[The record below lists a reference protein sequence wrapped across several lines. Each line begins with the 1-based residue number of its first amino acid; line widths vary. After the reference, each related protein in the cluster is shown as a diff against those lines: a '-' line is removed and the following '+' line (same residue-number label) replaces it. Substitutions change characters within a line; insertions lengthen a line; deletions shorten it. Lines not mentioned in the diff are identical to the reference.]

1 MSKDLKI
8 QVQLSAMDKL
18 TTPFR
23 NAQSAVSKL
32 SQSLKHNRGVFS
44 ELKKSYKQN
53 EAQIKKYANT
63 LNPLKAKLSE
73 NNTSLKKAYAEVRRM
88 ENAMKG
94 MANPTTAFVKRLEQA
109 KKTVSSLQQ
118 EQAKT
123 KQKLQAAR
131 AEFTKNGFEAS
142 KMSQKQN
149 ELRRKMREANQAID
163 QQRQKL
169 DLLNKK
175 AKESQRYQQK
185 IETLKNNSDRLAN
198 FGQKSM
204 VIGAG
209 TVGVLAKPTMEFAKA
224 ETAATNLKVAM
235 MGKGGTVSED
245 FEKINQLAVNLG
257 NRLPG
262 TTADFQNLMTML
274 VRQGMSAQTILG
286 GTGEAAALLSV
297 QLNMMPE
304 QAAEFA
310 AKMQDATQ
318 GTEVEMLDLMDTIQ
332 RGFYAGVDSTN
343 MLGAFKNLAPALSIL
358 KVKGKEAMDVLAPLV
373 AQMDQAGMDGM
384 ASGNALRKVFQKGL
398 DVAKIQKALSD
409 LKGDKL
415 IDKKFNLDF
424 TDGKGNFGG
433 LDKLYKELEKLK
445 GLNDVTRTAVIKSIF
460 GDDAEVNTVLSSMI
474 EKGKAGYEEFAQK
487 LANQATLNERVN
499 AQLST
504 LTNIWDS
511 ASGTFTNLMAGIG
524 ETLAPQLKELADKFG
539 EISEQVLTWVKA
551 NPELTG
557 TIVKSIAAFGA
568 LMVAVGSLSM
578 IFSHTLYP
586 IGRLLLSLTK
596 LKFVWNISKALLFG
610 KTLADG
616 SQKAGLFAKAGNL
629 LSRVWKAIPS
639 VFSNVLKVGRFL
651 FSGLITGIRM
661 VGIAFAA
668 NPIGAAITIVLG
680 ILTLL
685 YLNWEKVKNA
695 IGTAWDW
702 LKTKFAD
709 SWFVRAIQGII
720 FAINN
725 WDLVV
730 NTVIK
735 SIGDKFDSLKKKI
748 TELWD
753 GIGKSITNAFNSA
766 MEFLGL
772 ETRINGVSD
781 GVAKAAT
788 TIVKPAHAKQI
799 EETAKMA
806 ANTGFS
812 SGGYTGNGGKYE
824 PAGIVHRGEYV
835 MTKEATARL
844 GVANLNRLNYGGM
857 GAIATMAGAVA
868 MAQPMPAIQVD
879 NRPPIATAQHAKP
892 SQAVSQHIQ
901 ITINAS
907 PNQNEA
913 EIARQVQKALE
924 QAQLKAEARTRSSL
938 RDRG

>member
-18 TTPFR
+18 TAPFR

-44 ELKKSYKQN
+44 ELKKSYEQN

-73 NNTSLKKAYAEVRRM
+73 NNASLKKAYAEVRRM

-94 MANPTTAFVKRLEQA
+94 MANPTVDFVRKLEKA
-109 KKTVSSLQQ
+109 KKTVVGLKQ
-118 EQAKT
+118 EQEKT
-123 KQKLQAAR
+123 TKKLKEVR
-131 AEFTKNGFEAS
+131 TEFVKNGFNAS
-142 KMSQKQN
+142 EMANKQSA
-149 ELRRKMREANQAID
+149 LRRSMKSTNDEINIQKIKLEKLNAIKISNQKFRANVEHLKDKSERFQNLGQRSIITGTALAAPVVGMGKGVASMAQTAGKFEQFKMILETVEGSSEKANKSFEWVKQFAVDTPANLDDAMEAFVRLKAYGLDPTNGLMHTLSDTSAAMGKPVMQVVEAIADAVTGENERLKEFGIKGSAVKGTNFIEYSYTDKDGKQRVAKVDKNNRKQIESTLQAIWNEKYKGAAEKQSKTLLGIWSKVGD
-163 QQRQKL
+163 VWTNFQMQVMQTGAFDWIKNKLQGVLNTLDTMQQNGELQKW
-169 DLLNKK
+169 
-175 AKESQRYQQK
+175 AE
-185 IETLKNNSDRLAN
+185 A
-198 FGQKSM
+198 F
-204 VIGAG
+204 G
-209 TVGVLAKPTMEFAKA
+209 TVIMEVAQGLWAFGEAIFSVIKNVAEFAKENKGIIA
-224 ETAATNLKVAM
+224 STIKW
-235 MGKGGTVSED
+235 MGLLGGTL
-245 FEKINQLAVNLG
+245 I
-257 NRLPG
+257 
-262 TTADFQNLMTML
+262 
-274 VRQGMSAQTILG
+274 ILG
-286 GTGEAAALLSV
+286 GFSTILS
-297 QLNMMPE
+297 
-304 QAAEFA
+304 F
-310 AKMQDATQ
+310 
-318 GTEVEMLDLMDTIQ
+318 I
-332 RGFYAGVDSTN
+332 
-343 MLGAFKNLAPALSIL
+343 
-358 KVKGKEAMDVLAPLV
+358 
-373 AQMDQAGMDGM
+373 
-384 ASGNALRKVFQKGL
+384 
-398 DVAKIQKALSD
+398 
-409 LKGDKL
+409 
-415 IDKKFNLDF
+415 
-424 TDGKGNFGG
+424 
-433 LDKLYKELEKLK
+433 
-445 GLNDVTRTAVIKSIF
+445 
-460 GDDAEVNTVLSSMI
+460 
-474 EKGKAGYEEFAQK
+474 
-487 LANQATLNERVN
+487 
-499 AQLST
+499 
-504 LTNIWDS
+504 
-511 ASGTFTNLMAGIG
+511 
-524 ETLAPQLKELADKFG
+524 
-539 EISEQVLTWVKA
+539 
-551 NPELTG
+551 
-557 TIVKSIAAFGA
+557 
-568 LMVAVGSLSM
+568 
-578 IFSHTLYP
+578 LYP
-586 IGRLLLSLTK
+586 IGRLLLYFTK
-596 LKFVWNISKALLFG
+596 LGSVLNISKALLFG

-685 YLNWEKVKNA
+685 YLNWDKVKNA

-709 SWFVRAIQGII
+709 SWFVRAIEGII
-720 FAINN
+720 FAVNN

-857 GAIATMAGAVA
+857 GVIATMAGAVA

-924 QAQLKAEARTRSSL
+924 QAQRSAEARTRSSL